1 MSKETVARKSTENL
15 DVDAST
21 GVVPNERERHLEDDE
36 EEEEEEEEG
45 LDLARYGYPDMKS
58 QRSRMLVFYVP

>member
-1 MSKETVARKSTENL
+1 MSKETVARKRTENL

-21 GVVPNERERHLEDDE
+21 GVVPNERERRLEDN

-58 QRSRMLVFYVP
+58 